1 MPKATLLVVED
12 DADLGALLQEY
23 LEAQGYGVT
32 LASTFDAAES
42 LLFERRFDLLLLDVN
57 LPDGNGF
64 ELLRSKRKEGLITPA
79 IFVTTRGMV
88 DDLERGFR
96 SGGDDYLRKPFA
108 MKELGLRVESILRR
122 NYFHARTSLIEF
134 SQGVAFDQES
144 GSLHVN
150 GVLKPLP
157 DKEAR
162 LLKLLVQRRGELL
175 SHEVIFDH
183 LYDYEETPSEG
194 ALRTYIKNL
203 RVYLGKDAIVSHKR
217 LGYQLR

>member
-1 MPKATLLVVED
+1 MSKAELLVVED

-23 LEAQGYGVT
+23 LESQGYKVT
-32 LASTFDAAES
+32 LAASFDVAES

-64 ELLRSKRKEGLITPA
+64 ELLRSARKEGLATPA

-88 DDLERGFR
+88 DDLERGYQ

-108 MKELGLRVESILRR
+108 MKELGLRVESMLRR
-122 NYFHARTSLIEF
+122 NYFHAATSMIELAD
-134 SQGVAFDQES
+134 GVRFDSAS

-150 GVLKPLP
+150 GVLQPLP

-203 RVYLGKDAIVSHKR
+203 RTYLGKDAIVSHKR